1 MIRILEPGENIDS
14 MIEIVRR
21 QGGLESTGPVKGRPF
36 KEMAENHKGQKLIHM
51 YQSHAW
57 VAFHFSALV
66 LHAMPTQGAQFGQA
80 SRDAGPYPVMSYGS
94 FDRC

>member
-36 KEMAENHKGQKLIHM
+36 KEMA
-51 YQSHAW
+51 
-57 VAFHFSALV
+57 
-66 LHAMPTQGAQFGQA
+66 
-80 SRDAGPYPVMSYGS
+80 
-94 FDRC
+94 